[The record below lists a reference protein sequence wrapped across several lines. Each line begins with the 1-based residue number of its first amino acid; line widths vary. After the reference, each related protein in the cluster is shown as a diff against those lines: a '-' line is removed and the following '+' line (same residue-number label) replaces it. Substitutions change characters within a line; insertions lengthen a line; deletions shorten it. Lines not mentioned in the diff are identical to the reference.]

1 MKFSFP
7 GLSDQEVSE
16 SRQTNGANVVTTQGS
31 EGFYAKLLAN
41 LKDPIIVIL
50 LVALVVTVFL
60 AALGFA
66 PWYEGL
72 GIAIAVVAAT
82 LIATWSE
89 YSNESEFQRL
99 LEETSKVKVKVF
111 RNKTLIEIFIDDL
124 VVNDLVLLHPG
135 DTVPAD
141 GFLLEGGLELNESA
155 LTGESETVKKTAAVD
170 EKSEM
175 SRAALVEDGE
185 AVMKV
190 LKVGDKTKYG
200 ATLKE
205 LTSAETRPSPLQE
218 KLTYLGQQI
227 SRFGYIGALMIAFSF
242 MFNHIF
248 LEPDGWGT
256 YFGKDSGEIIYHLV
270 TAWKEYFDKDPGEI
284 TYHLVTAI
292 ILAIIIIVVA
302 VPEGLPMMIAVVL
315 SMNMRKLLNA
325 KVLVRKLLGIE
336 TSGSL
341 TVLFTDKT
349 GTLTQGRLTVS
360 ELLRGDGEHFTSF
373 ADIPDN
379 LRQRVAFA
387 LRNNTGGSVD
397 NTDPKNPKIVGANP
411 TAQALLRFLGG
422 DLVKQD
428 DVKITANIPFNSA
441 YKFSATQVE
450 GSQNLTLV
458 KGAAEIVLAGC
469 THCFDA
475 DGKKVELNS
484 EKLKAEMLGLSE
496 RAMRLIG
503 LAVSEQDLGQ
513 ENVLPSD
520 MTLVGI
526 LGLRDEIRKESQ
538 PAVQTS
544 RKAGIQVVM
553 ITGDAKDTAQAI
565 AKEVGILEK
574 GNGLVLTSSDLAKM
588 SDEEISKILPELR
601 VVARALPTD
610 KSRLVKLAKSMDWVV
625 GMTGDG
631 VNDAPAVKNADVGF
645 SMGNG
650 TDMTKESSDIVILDN
665 NFISLTNAVLY
676 GRTLLKSIRK
686 FLIFQLTVNVSAIL
700 VAFLGPFFGTDLPL
714 TMTQL
719 LWVNIVMDT
728 LAAFA
733 FSGEAAL
740 QRYMNEKPIP
750 KSESLI
756 TGDMWSAILI
766 DGFYMAFLS
775 LFFLTSDFVSEL
787 FVCDDLRCPD
797 SEVNLV
803 LLTAFFGF
811 FVFMNN
817 FNKFNARTEGL
828 NLFEHITENRS
839 FITVVILIFFLQTTF
854 TYLGGEVLRTVGL
867 TLEEWG
873 YVLLFAATIIPLDL
887 TRKFLRNTFVG
898 NPVH

>member
-16 SRQTNGANVVTTQGS
+16 SRQTNGANVVTTQES
-31 EGFYAKLLAN
+31 EGFYVKLLAN

-50 LVALVVTVFL
+50 LVALAVTVFL

-99 LEETSKVKVKVF
+99 LEEASKVKVKVF

-155 LTGESETVKKTAAVD
+155 LTGESETVKKTAAEDQKKAAGD

-175 SRAALVEDGE
+175 SRAALVVDGE

-190 LKVGDKTKYG
+190 LQVGDNTKYG

-248 LEPDGWGT
+248 LEAGGWEI
-256 YFGKDSGEIIYHLV
+256 YFSKPSGEII
-270 TAWKEYFDKDPGEI
+270 
-284 TYHLVTAI
+284 YHLVTAI

-349 GTLTQGRLTVS
+349 GTLTQGKLTVS
-360 ELLRGDGEHFTSF
+360 ELLRGDGGHFTSF

-379 LRQRVAFA
+379 LRQKVAFA

-411 TAQALLRFLGG
+411 TAQALLRFLGA

-469 THCFDA
+469 THCLDA
-475 DGKKVELNS
+475 DGKKVALNS

-513 ENVLPSD
+513 EKVLPSE

-526 LGLRDEIRKESQ
+526 LGLRDEMRKESQ
-538 PAVQTS
+538 PAVQTA

-588 SDEEISKILPELR
+588 SDEEIIKILPELR

-686 FLIFQLTVNVSAIL
+686 FLIFQLTVNVAAIL

-740 QRYMNEKPIP
+740 QRYMNEKPVP

-775 LFFLTSDFVSEL
+775 LFFLTSDFVSSL
-787 FVCDDLRCPD
+787 FVCDELRCPD

-839 FITVVILIFFLQTTF
+839 FIMVVILIFFLQTTF
-854 TYLGGEVLRTVGL
+854 TYIGGEVLRTVGL
-867 TLEEWG
+867 TMEEWG
-873 YVLLFAATIIPLDL
+873 YVLLFAASIIPLDL

>member
-1 MKFSFP
+1 MKFSYP

-16 SRQTNGANVVTTQGS
+16 SRQTNGANELTNQES
-31 EGFYAKLLAN
+31 EGFFAKLRAN

-50 LVALVVTVFL
+50 LVALVVTVSL

-89 YSNESEFQRL
+89 YSNENEFQRL
-99 LEETSKVKVKVF
+99 LEEASIVKVKVY
-111 RNKTLIEIFIDDL
+111 RNKTLTEIFIDDL
-124 VVNDLVLLHPG
+124 VVNDLVLLQPG

-141 GFLLEGGLELNESA
+141 GFLLAGELELNESA
-155 LTGESETVKKTAAVD
+155 LTGESRTVKKIASKDEKNAAEE

-175 SRAALVEDGE
+175 SRAAHVEDGE

-200 ATLKE
+200 ETLKE

-218 KLTYLGQQI
+218 KLAYLGQQI
-227 SRFGYIGALMIAFSF
+227 SRFGYIGAILIALSF

-248 LEPDGWGT
+248 LEAGGWEI
-256 YFGKDSGEIIYHLV
+256 YFNNPTGEIIYHV
-270 TAWKEYFDKDPGEI
+270 
-284 TYHLVTAI
+284 VTAI

-349 GTLTQGRLTVS
+349 GTLTQGKLTVS
-360 ELLRGDGEHFTSF
+360 EFLGGNGEHFTSF
-373 ADIPDN
+373 KGIPEI
-379 LRQRVAFA
+379 LRDTVSFA
-387 LRNNTGGSVD
+387 IRNNTPASIDAG
-397 NTDPKNPKIVGANP
+397 DPENPKIVGANP
-411 TAQALLRFLGG
+411 TGYALLRFLGS
-422 DLVKQD
+422 DVAKQD
-428 DVKITANIPFNSA
+428 DVKLKINIPFNSA
-441 YKFSATQVE
+441 NKFSASQVE

-469 THCFDA
+469 TYYLDVN
-475 DGKKVELNS
+475 GNKVKFESGEIL
-484 EKLKAEMLGLSE
+484 AEMEGLSE

-513 ENVLPSD
+513 VNELPEQ
-520 MTLVGI
+520 MTLVGVF
-526 LGLRDEIRKESQ
+526 GLRDEMRDESK
-538 PAVQTS
+538 PAVNTAI
-544 RKAGIQVVM
+544 KAGIQVVM

-574 GNGLVLTSSDLAKM
+574 ENVLVLTSSELGKM
-588 SDEEISKILPELR
+588 SDDEIKKVLPELR

-610 KSRLVKLAKSMDWVV
+610 KSRLVKLAKSLDWVV

-665 NFISLTNAVLY
+665 NFISLTNAVRY

-686 FLIFQLTVNVSAIL
+686 FLIFQLTVNVAAIL
-700 VAFLGPFFGTDLPL
+700 VAFLGPFFGTNLPL

-733 FSGEAAL
+733 FSGEPAL
-740 QRYMNEKPIP
+740 QRYMYEEPIP
-750 KSESLI
+750 KGDSLI

-766 DGFYMAFLS
+766 DGIYMAFLS

-787 FVCDDLRCPD
+787 FVCDEIRCSDP
-797 SEVNLV
+797 EVNLV

-811 FVFMNN
+811 FVFINN

-839 FITVVILIFFLQTTF
+839 FIMVVVLIFFLQGTF
-854 TYLGGEVLRTVGL
+854 TYIGGEVLRTIGL
-867 TLEEWG
+867 TFEEWG
-873 YVLLFAATIIPLDL
+873 YVLVFAVTIIPLDL
-887 TRKFLRNTFVG
+887 LRKFLRNTFVG
-898 NPVH
+898 NPVA

>member
-16 SRQTNGANVVTTQGS
+16 SRQTNGANVVTTQES
-31 EGFYAKLLAN
+31 EGFYAKLLSN

-50 LVALVVTVFL
+50 LVALAVTVFL

-99 LEETSKVKVKVF
+99 LEEASKVKVKVF

-141 GFLLEGGLELNESA
+141 GFLLEGDLELNESA
-155 LTGESETVKKTAAVD
+155 LTGESETVKKTATEDQKKAAGD

-248 LEPDGWGT
+248 LEAGGWEI
-256 YFGKDSGEIIYHLV
+256 YFSKPSGEII
-270 TAWKEYFDKDPGEI
+270 
-284 TYHLVTAI
+284 YHLVTAI

-349 GTLTQGRLTVS
+349 GTLTQGKLTVS

-373 ADIPDN
+373 EDIPDN
-379 LRQRVAFA
+379 LRQTVAFA
-387 LRNNTGGSVD
+387 LRNNTGGSID
-397 NTDPKNPKIVGANP
+397 NTDSENPKIVGANP
-411 TAQALLRFLGG
+411 TAQALLRFLGA

-458 KGAAEIVLAGC
+458 KGASEIVLAGC

-475 DGKKVELNS
+475 DGKKVELNP

-513 ENVLPSD
+513 ENVLPSE

-526 LGLRDEIRKESQ
+526 LGLRDEMRKESQ
-538 PAVQTS
+538 PAVQTA

-588 SDEEISKILPELR
+588 SDEEIIKILPELR

-665 NFISLTNAVLY
+665 NFISLTNAVRY

-686 FLIFQLTVNVSAIL
+686 FLIFQLTVNVAAIL

-740 QRYMNEKPIP
+740 QRYMNEKPVP

-775 LFFLTSDFVSEL
+775 LFFLTSDFVSGL
-787 FVCDDLRCPD
+787 FVCDEIRCADP
-797 SEVNLV
+797 EVNLV

-817 FNKFNARTEGL
+817 FNKFNARTESL

-839 FITVVILIFFLQTTF
+839 FIMVVILIFFLQTTF
-854 TYLGGEVLRTVGL
+854 TYVGGEVLRTVGL
-867 TLEEWG
+867 TLKEWG
-873 YVLLFAATIIPLDL
+873 YVLLFAVTIIPLDL

-898 NPVH
+898 NPVL

>member
-1 MKFSFP
+1 
-7 GLSDQEVSE
+7 
-16 SRQTNGANVVTTQGS
+16 
-31 EGFYAKLLAN
+31 
-41 LKDPIIVIL
+41 
-50 LVALVVTVFL
+50 
-60 AALGFA
+60 
-66 PWYEGL
+66 
-72 GIAIAVVAAT
+72 
-82 LIATWSE
+82 
-89 YSNESEFQRL
+89 
-99 LEETSKVKVKVF
+99 
-111 RNKTLIEIFIDDL
+111 
-124 VVNDLVLLHPG
+124 
-135 DTVPAD
+135 
-141 GFLLEGGLELNESA
+141 
-155 LTGESETVKKTAAVD
+155 
-170 EKSEM
+170 
-175 SRAALVEDGE
+175 
-185 AVMKV
+185 
-190 LKVGDKTKYG
+190 
-200 ATLKE
+200 
-205 LTSAETRPSPLQE
+205 
-218 KLTYLGQQI
+218 
-227 SRFGYIGALMIAFSF
+227 
-242 MFNHIF
+242 
-248 LEPDGWGT
+248 
-256 YFGKDSGEIIYHLV
+256 
-270 TAWKEYFDKDPGEI
+270 
-284 TYHLVTAI
+284 
-292 ILAIIIIVVA
+292 
-302 VPEGLPMMIAVVL
+302 
-315 SMNMRKLLNA
+315 
-325 KVLVRKLLGIE
+325 
-336 TSGSL
+336 
-341 TVLFTDKT
+341 
-349 GTLTQGRLTVS
+349 
-360 ELLRGDGEHFTSF
+360 
-373 ADIPDN
+373 
-379 LRQRVAFA
+379 
-387 LRNNTGGSVD
+387 
-397 NTDPKNPKIVGANP
+397 
-411 TAQALLRFLGG
+411 
-422 DLVKQD
+422 VKQD

-513 ENVLPSD
+513 EKVLPSE

-526 LGLRDEIRKESQ
+526 LGLRDEMRKESQ
-538 PAVQTS
+538 PAVQTA

-588 SDEEISKILPELR
+588 SDEEIIKILPELR

-665 NFISLTNAVLY
+665 NFISLTNAVRY

-686 FLIFQLTVNVSAIL
+686 FLIFQLTVNVAAIL

-775 LFFLTSDFVSEL
+775 LFFLTSDFVSSL
-787 FVCDDLRCPD
+787 FVCDELRCPD

-839 FITVVILIFFLQTTF
+839 FIMVVILIFFLQTTF
-854 TYLGGEVLRTVGL
+854 TYFGGEVLRTVGL

-873 YVLLFAATIIPLDL
+873 YVLLFAVTIIPLDL

-898 NPVH
+898 NPVL

>member
-16 SRQTNGANVVTTQGS
+16 SRQTNGANVVTTQES

-50 LVALVVTVFL
+50 LVALAVTVFL

-99 LEETSKVKVKVF
+99 LEEASKVKVKVF

-155 LTGESETVKKTAAVD
+155 LTGESETVKKTAAEDQKKAAGD

-248 LEPDGWGT
+248 LEAGGWEI
-256 YFGKDSGEIIYHLV
+256 YFSKPSGEII
-270 TAWKEYFDKDPGEI
+270 
-284 TYHLVTAI
+284 YHLVTAI

-349 GTLTQGRLTVS
+349 GTLTQGKLTVS

-373 ADIPDN
+373 GDIPDN
-379 LRQRVAFA
+379 LRQTVAFA
-387 LRNNTGGSVD
+387 LRNNTGGSID
-397 NTDPKNPKIVGANP
+397 STDSENPKIVGANP
-411 TAQALLRFLGG
+411 TAQALLRFLGA

-469 THCFDA
+469 THCLDA
-475 DGKKVELNS
+475 DGKKVALNS

-513 ENVLPSD
+513 EKVLPSE

-526 LGLRDEIRKESQ
+526 LGLRDEMRKESQ
-538 PAVQTS
+538 PAVQTA

-588 SDEEISKILPELR
+588 SDEEIIKILPELR

-665 NFISLTNAVLY
+665 NFISLTNAVRY

-686 FLIFQLTVNVSAIL
+686 FLIFQLTVNVAAIL

-775 LFFLTSDFVSEL
+775 LFFLTSDFVSSL
-787 FVCDDLRCPD
+787 FVCDELRCPD

-839 FITVVILIFFLQTTF
+839 FIMVVILIFFLQTTF
-854 TYLGGEVLRTVGL
+854 TYFGGEVLRTVGL

-873 YVLLFAATIIPLDL
+873 YVLLFAVTIIPLDL

-898 NPVH
+898 NPVL